1 MGCNE
6 HGAEAICLGCAGMVK
21 FANDLEKE
29 LGVPVIDGVT
39 AAVKMAEALVDLGK
53 KTNKILSF
61 KHPEKKEYKGFP
73 AILQP

>member
-1 MGCNE
+1 
-6 HGAEAICLGCAGMVK
+6 MVK

-53 KTNKILSF
+53 KTSKMGILFAS
-61 KHPEKKEYKGFP
+61 KSLKTMIWAYNS
-73 AILQP
+73 